1 MRTVT
6 VNVSFPS
13 RLLKAM
19 DRRAKQEDRT
29 RSELLR
35 EACRMYLENKS
46 RLNNAMNALQAEA
59 RRLGYKPEDVESW
72 IAEVRKNPKAA

>member
-6 VNVSFPS
+6 VNVSFPQ

-19 DRRAKQEDRT
+19 DRQAKQEDRT

-35 EACRMYLENKS
+35 EACRMYMENKS
-46 RLNNAMNALQAEA
+46 RLKNVMNVLQAEA
-59 RRLGYKPEDVESW
+59 RKAGYKPEDVESW
-72 IAEVRKNPKAA
+72 IAEVRKNRKAA